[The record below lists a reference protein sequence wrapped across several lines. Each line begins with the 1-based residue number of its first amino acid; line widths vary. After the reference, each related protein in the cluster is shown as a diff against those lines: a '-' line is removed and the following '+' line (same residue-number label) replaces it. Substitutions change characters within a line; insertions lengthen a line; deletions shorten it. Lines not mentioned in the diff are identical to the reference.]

1 MITFEFKNKVAVVTG
16 AGSGIGQETAWL
28 FAKSGA
34 QVAGIDLNAELLN
47 ETAQKAGSSFKAYG
61 LDVSNHAEALKV
73 FSKINEEMGG
83 IDVLVNNAGIAHI
96 GKLGDT
102 SETDFDKIYR
112 VNVKG
117 LYNCMYAALPHI
129 ERRGGGVILNMA
141 SIAAVNGIP
150 DRFAYSMSKGAVV
163 SMTYS
168 VACDYLTKNIR
179 CNCISPGRVHTPF
192 VDNFLAKNYPGK
204 EAEMFEKLSKT
215 QPMGRMGTTKE
226 IAELI
231 AYLCSDAAAFI
242 TGCNYYIDGGFINIK
257 P

>member
-1 MITFEFKNKVAVVTG
+1 MLTFDFTNKIAVVTG
-16 AGSGIGQETAWL
+16 AGSGIGQATAVL
-28 FAKSGA
+28 LAKSGA
-34 QVAGIDLNAELLN
+34 LVAGVDLNADFMH
-47 ETAQKAGSSFKAYG
+47 ETAEKAGSGFRSYS
-61 LDVSNHAEALKV
+61 LDVSNHAQAVEV
-73 FSKINEEMGG
+73 FGQISKDLGG
-83 IDVLVNNAGIAHI
+83 IDILVNNAGIAHI
-96 GKLGDT
+96 GKLGNT
-102 SETDFDKIYR
+102 SEADFDRIYQ

-117 LYNCMYAALPHI
+117 LYNCMLAALPHL
-129 ERRGGGVILNMA
+129 EQRGGGTILNMA

-150 DRFAYSMSKGAVV
+150 DRFAYSMSKGAAV
-163 SMTYS
+163 SMTYA
-168 VACDYLTKNIR
+168 VACDYLNKNIR

-215 QPMGRMGTTKE
+215 QPIGRMGTTSE
-226 IAELI
+226 IAALI